1 MPSLYLPLALRSSLA
16 AGLGAAALAFSAG
29 GAAADCSGGK
39 PCVTKVEPI
48 PNRGGSIARFRV
60 RVHWSSDCKYDKFHF
75 QMGAREHS
83 PTEVGRNRNQLC
95 NRRSEVFLITNAPQG
110 GRISVRVQ
118 GCESRLIGKDA
129 CTAFSAPVSA
139 ALISPQHSAACRNY
153 ANRAVGAVKLAR
165 NTDKCDPKTISG
177 PRWSTSF
184 DEHFRW
190 CETAEPKT
198 ANFEDRERIRI
209 MHACRVDAAKGPAGK
224 PALSVR
230 SQAGDTF
237 FVNVSGFPPNVP
249 IIIRLSGPG
258 ASIASVTVANN
269 QRIVADAKGAVTV
282 RLFGAQICKRGGGQV
297 IFTAEDQDGRKSPP
311 ATAKCAP

>member
-1 MPSLYLPLALRSSLA
+1 MPPRLLPFAVRSALVGLA
-16 AGLGAAALAFSAG
+16 AAVPALSAG
-29 GAAADCSGGK
+29 EAAADCSGGR

-48 PNRGGSIARFRV
+48 PNTGGSIARFRV

-95 NRRSEVFLITNAPQG
+95 NRRNEVFLITNAPQG

-118 GCESRLIGKDA
+118 GCESRLIGKDS
-129 CTAFSAPVSA
+129 CTAFSEPVSA
-139 ALISPQHSAACRNY
+139 ALISPQHAAACRNY

-165 NTDKCDPKTISG
+165 DTYKCDPKTISG
-177 PRWSTSF
+177 PRWTTSF

-198 ANFEDRERIRI
+198 ANFEDRERTRI
-209 MHACRVDAAKGPAGK
+209 MHQCRVDAAKGPAGK
-224 PALSVR
+224 PAIAVR
-230 SQAGDTF
+230 AQGGDTF
-237 FVNVSGFPPNVP
+237 FVSVTGFPPNVP
-249 IIIRLSGPG
+249 VIIRLSGPG
-258 ASIASVTVANN
+258 ASIASVTSANN
-269 QRIVADAKGAVTV
+269 QRIIADARGAVSI
-282 RLFGAQICKRGGGQV
+282 RLFGAQICKRGGGTV

-311 ATAKCAP
+311 ATSKCSP